1 MCQFCTNRL
10 FCRHGVYRPVKETK
24 SVKKKKNCYEVVNSI
39 RKVRKTSHRE
49 VTLSELIIE
58 SHFQMQTHMHPQSG
72 PQIPALHSSLKE
84 DRLRKDQ
91 QREGAEQM

>member
-1 MCQFCTNRL
+1 MCQFCANRL
-10 FCRHGVYRPVKETK
+10 FCCHGVYRPVKETR
-24 SVKKKKNCYEVVNSI
+24 SVKKKELLWSGEFYQEGQKDFTQ
-39 RKVRKTSHRE
+39 RGDT
-49 VTLSELIIE
+49 ELIIE